1 MDAEPQIADFTLI
14 DKPAHVP
21 ALLEVLHHA
30 EIIAIDTEAD
40 SFHHFHHKV
49 CLIQLAVGQRCFIVD
64 PLVGLDLS
72 EMMAIL
78 SRKRLIFHDAGYD
91 LRMLLADFGFRPQ
104 GEIFDTMLAARLT
117 GRENIGLSSLLEDI
131 LGIQLSKHN
140 QRANWAIRPLT
151 QQLLAYAA
159 EDIRYLAALAE
170 HLAEQLQSLGRLEWH
185 REYCQWTIEQT
196 QQPKEPQD
204 PDKSWRIR
212 GTFGLTPRQLAIV
225 KAIWQ
230 WRQAQADQA
239 DISPFRILRNED
251 LINLALWAD
260 RQKQIRPDA
269 VPRLPRHC
277 QGHRRQQLLEA
288 VRTACGLRPDQWP
301 KPPQRE
307 HNRRPEAEILDKADR
322 MKEECRKIADQ
333 LGIEPQV
340 IASRKS
346 LLAAVNTHA
355 DTEEKLLRIGWMRWQ
370 IGLLIEPLKKVLA
383 ETADKDTANENCHV

>member
-14 DKPAHVP
+14 DKPAQVP
-21 ALLEVLHHA
+21 TLLDALNTVEAV
-30 EIIAIDTEAD
+30 AIDTEAD

-49 CLIQLAVGQRCFIVD
+49 CLIQLAVGDRCFIVD
-64 PLVGLDLS
+64 PLVGLDVS
-72 EMMAIL
+72 EMLASL
-78 SRKRLIFHDAGYD
+78 SHKRLIFHDAGYD
-91 LRMLLADFGFRPQ
+91 LRMMFNDFGFCPKN
-104 GEIFDTMLAARLT
+104 EIFDTMLAARLA
-117 GRENIGLSSLLEDI
+117 GLENIGLSSLLESI
-131 LGIQLSKHN
+131 LGIHLSKHN

-151 QQLLAYAA
+151 QTLLAYAA

-170 HLAEQLQSLGRLEWH
+170 HLTERLQSLGRLDWH
-185 REYCQWTIEQT
+185 REYCQWIIEQT

-204 PDKSWRIR
+204 PDKNWRIR
-212 GTFGLTPRQLAIV
+212 GTFGLTPRQLAVV

-230 WRQAQADQA
+230 WRQEQADQA
-239 DISPFRILRNED
+239 DVSPFRILRNEN
-251 LINLALWAD
+251 LINLALWAE
-260 RQKQIRPDA
+260 RQKEIHPDA

-277 QGHRRQQLLEA
+277 QGNRRRQLLE
-288 VRTACGLRPDQWP
+288 VINTACGLTPDQWP

-307 HNRRPEAEILDKADR
+307 RNQRPDEAILDKADR
-322 MKEECRKIADQ
+322 LKVECRKIADS
-333 LGIEPQV
+333 LGIEPQL

-383 ETADKDTANENCHV
+383 ENARKETSDENCHV